1 MNVMKLTGRP
11 FVTALAAAG
20 ALFAVLRRRRNR
32 RAVELGG
39 GGSGPPPAGVR
50 EPRRPVQPTGSGAAA
65 VDPMER

>member
-1 MNVMKLTGRP
+1 MKLTGRP

-20 ALFAVLRRRRNR
+20 ALFALLQRRRNR

-39 GGSGPPPAGVR
+39 GGTGPPPAGVR

-65 VDPMER
+65 VDPTER